1 MQFFENGENVYKKN
15 LELSIIVPVY
25 NVEKYLEECL
35 DSILKIKN
43 INYEV
48 LVINDGSPDN
58 SQKIIDE
65 YCKKDSRIKSFI
77 KENGGLSSARNYG
90 IEKAQGEYIWFIDSD
105 DLIIASEFE
114 KFYKKAKELKD
125 IDIIYGNYNSFIDGN
140 RNDIIKNSLI
150 IKELDK
156 SITGI
161 EFLEILEKNLIR
173 NCSVWKNLYKIEFI
187 KKNNLY
193 FEEGVIFEDYMY
205 TILSLIKA
213 KKIVF
218 FDISFYLYREKRKG
232 SIMTEL
238 GNSKEKILKASY
250 RMCEVLPPILKNK
263 NLKVLNKEL
272 IKTYISYLN
281 DVKIRDLELEKQLWE
296 LKTGIYFKLKEKF
309 KIFKRTYIY
318 RKYKIK

>member
-1 MQFFENGENVYKKN
+1 MKFWGGTLNKKI
-15 LELSIIVPVY
+15 ELSIIVPVY
-25 NVEKYLEECL
+25 NVEKYLGECL

-43 INYEV
+43 INYE
-48 LVINDGSPDN
+48 LLIINDGSPDN

-65 YCKKDSRIKSFI
+65 YCKKSNRIKSFI

-90 IEKAQGEYIWFIDSD
+90 LERASGEYIWFVDSD
-105 DLIIASEFE
+105 DLVVAPEFE

-125 IDIIYGNYNSFIDGN
+125 IDIICGNYNSFMDGN
-140 RNDIIKNSLI
+140 RNDIIKSSLI

-161 EFLEILEKNLIR
+161 EFLEILEKNLTH
-173 NCSVWKNLYKIEFI
+173 NCPVWKNLYKIEFI

-193 FEEGVIFEDYMY
+193 FEEGVIFEDYIY
-205 TILSLIKA
+205 TILSLIKSE
-213 KKIVF
+213 KVVF

-238 GNSKEKILKASY
+238 GNSKDKILKASY
-250 RMCEVLPPILKNK
+250 RMCKVLPPILKNK
-263 NLKVLNKEL
+263 NLKVLNKDL

-281 DVKIRDLELEKQLWE
+281 DVKIRDLVLEKQLWE
-296 LKTGIYFKLKEKF
+296 LKIGIFFKLKEKF
-309 KIFKRTYIY
+309 KIFKRTHIY
-318 RKYKIK
+318 HKYKIK